1 MAVEDRAKELNS
13 LAEKIRGS
21 FTRFN
26 SQLKSISD
34 KRKRIS
40 RNVAERKE
48 RRAKLKAS
56 ASSFGRSIGSITSN
70 VLKTPGDIFGKVI
83 SFASLFLLGAL
94 VNMIPQREQQVDKD
108 LEKTKEKSTKVG
120 NFFIGM
126 VDAVKGFFGSFDKTK
141 TTADNTIAGV
151 NNSFEEANKEF
162 SDLEKSFEDLNNSD
176 KVTPTGG
183 SEDDIK
189 DDDNTDDVD
198 KKFKKPNAK
207 GFGALKRDSSIKK
220 NYEKVTKEFID
231 TESALIRDSDLE
243 TVVQMQ
249 GDVVP
254 FNRKQIL
261 NKIEETLGRGDLQFG
276 TGVQDG
282 KEVVIIS
289 QKILVDN

>member
-56 ASSFGRSIGSITSN
+56 ASSFGRSVGSITSN

-120 NFFIGM
+120 NFFTGM
-126 VDAVKGFFGSFDKTK
+126 VDAVKGFFGSFDKTNA
-141 TTADNTIAGV
+141 TADKTIAGIDD
-151 NNSFEEANKEF
+151 SSEEANKEF
-162 SDLEKSFEDLNNSD
+162 SDLEKSFENLDNSD
-176 KVTPTGG
+176 KITPTGG
-183 SEDDIK
+183 SEDKIK

-198 KKFKKPNAK
+198 SKFKKPNAK
-207 GFGALKRDSSIKK
+207 GFGALKRDSKIKK
-220 NYEKVTKEFID
+220 NYEKVSEEFID
-231 TESALIRDSDLE
+231 TKSALVRDKDLGKGE
-243 TVVQMQ
+243 VI
-249 GDVVP
+249 P
-254 FNRKQIL
+254 FNRKLII
-261 NKIEETLGRGDLQFG
+261 NKIEDTFGRTDLKFEDK
-276 TGVQDG
+276 VMDG
-282 KEVVIIS
+282 KEVIVISRKVI
-289 QKILVDN
+289 VD

>member
-56 ASSFGRSIGSITSN
+56 ASSFGRSVGSITSN

-126 VDAVKGFFGSFDKTK
+126 VDAVKGFFGSFDKTNA
-141 TTADNTIAGV
+141 TADKTIAGIDD
-151 NNSFEEANKEF
+151 SSEEANKEF
-162 SDLEKSFEDLNNSD
+162 SDLEKSFENLDNSD
-176 KVTPTGG
+176 KITPTGG
-183 SEDDIK
+183 SEDKIK

-198 KKFKKPNAK
+198 NKFKKPNAK
-207 GFGALKRDSSIKK
+207 GFGALKRDSKIKK
-220 NYEKVTKEFID
+220 NYEKVSEEFID
-231 TESALIRDSDLE
+231 TKSALVRDKDLGSGE
-243 TVVQMQ
+243 
-249 GDVVP
+249 VVP
-254 FNRKQIL
+254 FNRKMII
-261 NKIEETLGRGDLQFG
+261 NRIEDTFGRTDLTFEDK
-276 TGVQDG
+276 VQDG
-282 KEVVIIS
+282 KEVIVISRKVI
-289 QKILVDN
+289 VD

>member
-56 ASSFGRSIGSITSN
+56 ASSFGRSVGSITSN

-126 VDAVKGFFGSFDKTK
+126 VDAVKGFFGSFDKTNA
-141 TTADNTIAGV
+141 TADKTIAGIDD
-151 NNSFEEANKEF
+151 SSEEANKEF
-162 SDLEKSFEDLNNSD
+162 SDLEKSFENLDNSD
-176 KVTPTGG
+176 KITPTGG
-183 SEDDIK
+183 SEDKIK
-189 DDDNTDDVD
+189 DDNNTDDVD
-198 KKFKKPNAK
+198 SKFKKPNAK
-207 GFGALKRDSSIKK
+207 GFGALKRDSKIKK
-220 NYEKVTKEFID
+220 NYEKVSEEFID
-231 TESALIRDSDLE
+231 TESALVRDKDLVKGT
-243 TVVQMQ
+243 TV
-249 GDVVP
+249 GEVVP
-254 FNRKQIL
+254 FNKKQVL

-289 QKILVDN
+289 QKILVD

>member
-48 RRAKLKAS
+48 RRSKLKATT
-56 ASSFGRSIGSITSN
+56 SSFGKSIGNITSN

-120 NFFIGM
+120 NFFTGM
-126 VDAVKGFFGSFDKTK
+126 VYSIKGFFGRFDKTK
-141 TTADNTIAGV
+141 ATADKTIAGV
-151 NNSFEEANKEF
+151 KDSSEEANKEF
-162 SDLEKSFEDLNNSD
+162 IDLEKSFKNFDNSD
-176 KVTPTGG
+176 NITPSGG
-183 SEDDIK
+183 PEEEIK

-198 KKFKKPNAK
+198 NKFKKPNAK
-207 GFGALKRDSSIKK
+207 GFGALKRDSKIKK
-220 NYEKVTKEFID
+220 NYEKVSEEFID
-231 TESALIRDSDLE
+231 TKSALVRDKDLGSGE
-243 TVVQMQ
+243 
-249 GDVVP
+249 VVP
-254 FNRKQIL
+254 FDRKMIINR
-261 NKIEETLGRGDLQFG
+261 IEDTFGRTDLTFEDK
-276 TGVQDG
+276 VMDG
-282 KEVVIIS
+282 KEVIVISRKVIT
-289 QKILVDN
+289 D

>member
-21 FTRFN
+21 FNRFN

-56 ASSFGRSIGSITSN
+56 ASSFGKSIGNITSN

-126 VDAVKGFFGSFDKTK
+126 VDAVKGFFGGFDKTNA
-141 TTADNTIAGV
+141 TADKTIAGIDD
-151 NNSFEEANKEF
+151 SSEEANKEF
-162 SDLEKSFEDLNNSD
+162 SDLEKSFENLNNSD
-176 KVTPTGG
+176 NITPTGK
-183 SEDDIK
+183 EDDIE
-189 DDDNTDDVD
+189 DDNNTDDVD
-198 KKFKKPNAK
+198 NKFKKPNAK
-207 GFGALKRDSSIKK
+207 GFGALKRDSKIKK
-220 NYEKVTKEFID
+220 NYEKVSKEFID
-231 TESALIRDSDLE
+231 TESALIRDKDLVKGTTPGE
-243 TVVQMQ
+243 
-249 GDVVP
+249 VVP
-254 FNRKQIL
+254 FNKKQVL
-261 NKIEETLGRGDLQFG
+261 NKIEETLGRGELQFA

-289 QKILVDN
+289 QKVIVDN

>member
-94 VNMIPQREQQVDKD
+94 VNMIPQREQQVDRD

-120 NFFIGM
+120 NFFVGM
-126 VDAVKGFFGSFDKTK
+126 VDAVKGFFGGFDKTNA
-141 TTADNTIAGV
+141 TADKTIAGIDD
-151 NNSFEEANKEF
+151 SSEEANKEF
-162 SDLEKSFEDLNNSD
+162 SDLEKSFENLDNSD
-176 KVTPTGG
+176 KITPTGG
-183 SEDDIK
+183 SEDKIK

-198 KKFKKPNAK
+198 NKFKKPNAK
-207 GFGALKRDSSIKK
+207 GFGALKRDSKIKK
-220 NYEKVTKEFID
+220 NYEKVSKEFID
-231 TESALIRDSDLE
+231 TESALVRDKDLVKST
-243 TVVQMQ
+243 TV
-249 GDVVP
+249 GEVVP
-254 FNRKQIL
+254 FNKKQVL
-261 NKIEETLGRGDLQFG
+261 NKIEETLGRGELQFA

-289 QKILVDN
+289 QKVLVD

>member
-56 ASSFGRSIGSITSN
+56 ASSFGKSIGNITSN

-94 VNMIPQREQQVDKD
+94 VNMIPQREQQIDRD

-120 NFFIGM
+120 NFFVGM
-126 VDAVKGFFGSFDKTK
+126 VDAVKGFFGGFDKTNA
-141 TTADNTIAGV
+141 TADKTIAGIDD
-151 NNSFEEANKEF
+151 SSEEANKEF
-162 SDLEKSFEDLNNSD
+162 SDLEKSFENLNNSD
-176 KVTPTGG
+176 NITPTGK
-183 SEDDIK
+183 EDDIE
-189 DDDNTDDVD
+189 DDNNTDDVD
-198 KKFKKPNAK
+198 NKFKKPNAK
-207 GFGALKRDSSIKK
+207 GFGALKRDSKIKK
-220 NYEKVTKEFID
+220 NYEKVSKEFID
-231 TESALIRDSDLE
+231 TESALIRDKDLVKGT
-243 TVVQMQ
+243 TV
-249 GDVVP
+249 GEVVP
-254 FNRKQIL
+254 FNKKQVL
-261 NKIEETLGRGDLQFG
+261 NKIEETLGRGELQFA

-289 QKILVDN
+289 QKVLVD

>member
-48 RRAKLKAS
+48 RRTKLKAS
-56 ASSFGRSIGSITSN
+56 ASSFGRSVGSITSN

-120 NFFIGM
+120 NFFTGM
-126 VDAVKGFFGSFDKTK
+126 VDAVKGFFGSFDKTNA
-141 TTADNTIAGV
+141 TADKTIAGIDD
-151 NNSFEEANKEF
+151 SSEEANKEF
-162 SDLEKSFEDLNNSD
+162 SDLEKSFENLDNSD
-176 KVTPTGG
+176 KITPTGG
-183 SEDDIK
+183 SEDKIK

-198 KKFKKPNAK
+198 NKFKKPNAK
-207 GFGALKRDSSIKK
+207 GFGALKRDSKIKK
-220 NYEKVTKEFID
+220 NYEKVSEEFID
-231 TESALIRDSDLE
+231 TKSALVRDKDLGSGE
-243 TVVQMQ
+243 
-249 GDVVP
+249 VVP
-254 FNRKQIL
+254 FDRKMIINR
-261 NKIEETLGRGDLQFG
+261 IEDTFGRTDLTFEDK
-276 TGVQDG
+276 VMDG
-282 KEVVIIS
+282 KEVIVISRKVIT
-289 QKILVDN
+289 D

>member
-21 FTRFN
+21 FNRFN

-48 RRAKLKAS
+48 RRSKLKATT
-56 ASSFGRSIGSITSN
+56 SSFGKSIGNITSN

-94 VNMIPQREQQVDKD
+94 VNMIPQREQQVDRD

-120 NFFIGM
+120 NFFVGM
-126 VDAVKGFFGSFDKTK
+126 VDAVKGFFGGFDKTNA
-141 TTADNTIAGV
+141 TADKTIAGIDD
-151 NNSFEEANKEF
+151 SSEEANKEF
-162 SDLEKSFEDLNNSD
+162 SDLEKSFEDLDNSD
-176 KVTPTGG
+176 KITPTGG
-183 SEDDIK
+183 SEDKIK

-198 KKFKKPNAK
+198 NKFKKPNAK
-207 GFGALKRDSSIKK
+207 GFGALKRDSKIKK
-220 NYEKVTKEFID
+220 NYEKVSKEFID
-231 TESALIRDSDLE
+231 TDSALIRDSDLVKGTTPGE
-243 TVVQMQ
+243 
-249 GDVVP
+249 VVP
-254 FNRKQIL
+254 FNKKQVL
-261 NKIEETLGRGDLQFG
+261 NKIEETLGRGDLQFA

-282 KEVVIIS
+282 KEVIVISRKVI
-289 QKILVDN
+289 VD

>member
-40 RNVAERKE
+40 RNVTERKE
-48 RRAKLKAS
+48 RRAKLKANT
-56 ASSFGRSIGSITSN
+56 SSFGKSLGNITSN

-94 VNMIPQREQQVDKD
+94 VNMIPKREQQVDKD

-126 VDAVKGFFGSFDKTK
+126 VDAIKGFFGSFDKTK
-141 TTADNTIAGV
+141 TTADNTLAGV
-151 NNSFEEANKEF
+151 NDSFEEANKEF
-162 SDLEKSFEDLNNSD
+162 ADLEKSFEISNNSD
-176 KVTPTGG
+176 SITPTSG
-183 SEDDIK
+183 EDDIK

-231 TESALIRDSDLE
+231 TESALIRDKDLQ
-243 TVVQMQ
+243 TVVTVQ

-261 NKIEETLGRGDLQFG
+261 NKIEETLGSGDLQFG

-289 QKILVDN
+289 QKILVD

>member
-56 ASSFGRSIGSITSN
+56 ASSFGRSVGSITSN

-120 NFFIGM
+120 NFFVGM
-126 VDAVKGFFGSFDKTK
+126 VDAVKGFFGGFDKTNA
-141 TTADNTIAGV
+141 TADKTIAGIDD
-151 NNSFEEANKEF
+151 SSEEANKEF
-162 SDLEKSFEDLNNSD
+162 SDLEKSFENLDNSD
-176 KVTPTGG
+176 KITPTGG
-183 SEDDIK
+183 SEDKIK

-198 KKFKKPNAK
+198 SKFKKPNAK
-207 GFGALKRDSSIKK
+207 GFGALKRDSKIKK
-220 NYEKVTKEFID
+220 NYEKVSEEFID
-231 TESALIRDSDLE
+231 TKSALVRDKDLGSGE
-243 TVVQMQ
+243 
-249 GDVVP
+249 VVP
-254 FNRKQIL
+254 FDRKMIINR
-261 NKIEETLGRGDLQFG
+261 IEDTFGRTDLTFEDK
-276 TGVQDG
+276 VMDG
-282 KEVVIIS
+282 KEVIVIS
-289 QKILVDN
+289 QKVLVD

>member
-56 ASSFGRSIGSITSN
+56 ASSFGRSVGSITSN

-120 NFFIGM
+120 NFFVGM
-126 VDAVKGFFGSFDKTK
+126 VDAVKGFFGSFDKTNA
-141 TTADNTIAGV
+141 TADKTIAGIDD
-151 NNSFEEANKEF
+151 SSEEANKEF
-162 SDLEKSFEDLNNSD
+162 SDLEKSFENLDNSD
-176 KVTPTGG
+176 KITPTGG
-183 SEDDIK
+183 SEDKIK

-198 KKFKKPNAK
+198 NKFKKPNAK
-207 GFGALKRDSSIKK
+207 GFGALKRDSKIKK
-220 NYEKVTKEFID
+220 NYEQVSEEFID
-231 TESALIRDSDLE
+231 TKSALVRDKDLGSGE
-243 TVVQMQ
+243 
-249 GDVVP
+249 VVP
-254 FNRKQIL
+254 FNRKMII
-261 NKIEETLGRGDLQFG
+261 NRIEDTFGRTDLTFQDK
-276 TGVQDG
+276 VMDG
-282 KEVVIIS
+282 KEVIVISRKVI
-289 QKILVDN
+289 VD

>member
-21 FTRFN
+21 FNRFN

-56 ASSFGRSIGSITSN
+56 ASSFGRSVGSITSN

-120 NFFIGM
+120 NFFTGM
-126 VDAVKGFFGSFDKTK
+126 VDAVKGFFGSFDKTNA
-141 TTADNTIAGV
+141 TADKTIAGIDD
-151 NNSFEEANKEF
+151 SSEEANKEF
-162 SDLEKSFEDLNNSD
+162 SDLEKSFENLDNSD
-176 KVTPTGG
+176 KITPTGG
-183 SEDDIK
+183 SEDKIK
-189 DDDNTDDVD
+189 DDNNTDDVD
-198 KKFKKPNAK
+198 NKFKQPNAK
-207 GFGALKRDSSIKK
+207 GFGALKRDSKIKK
-220 NYEKVTKEFID
+220 NYEKVSEEFID
-231 TESALIRDSDLE
+231 TESALVRDYQLRPKELIPFDKKMIINRIEDTFGRSDLTFE
-243 TVVQMQ
+243 DKVM
-249 GDVVP
+249 
-254 FNRKQIL
+254 
-261 NKIEETLGRGDLQFG
+261 
-276 TGVQDG
+276 DG
-282 KEVVIIS
+282 KEVIVISRKVIT
-289 QKILVDN
+289 D

>member
-56 ASSFGRSIGSITSN
+56 ASSFGRSVGSITSN

-120 NFFIGM
+120 NFFTGM
-126 VDAVKGFFGSFDKTK
+126 VDAVKGFFGSFDKTNA
-141 TTADNTIAGV
+141 TADKTIAGIDD
-151 NNSFEEANKEF
+151 SSEEANKEF
-162 SDLEKSFEDLNNSD
+162 SDLEKSFENLDNSD
-176 KVTPTGG
+176 KITPTGG
-183 SEDDIK
+183 SEDKIK

-198 KKFKKPNAK
+198 SKFKKPNAK
-207 GFGALKRDSSIKK
+207 GFGALKRDGKIKK
-220 NYEKVTKEFID
+220 NYEKVSEEFID
-231 TESALIRDSDLE
+231 TKSALVRDKDLGSGE
-243 TVVQMQ
+243 
-249 GDVVP
+249 VVP
-254 FNRKQIL
+254 FNRKLII
-261 NKIEETLGRGDLQFG
+261 NKIEDTFGRTDLKFEDK
-276 TGVQDG
+276 VMDG
-282 KEVVIIS
+282 KEVIVISRKVI
-289 QKILVDN
+289 VD

>member
-56 ASSFGRSIGSITSN
+56 ASSFGRSVGSITSN

-120 NFFIGM
+120 NFFTGM
-126 VDAVKGFFGSFDKTK
+126 VDAVKGFFGSFDKTNA
-141 TTADNTIAGV
+141 TADKTIAGIDD
-151 NNSFEEANKEF
+151 SSEEANKEF
-162 SDLEKSFEDLNNSD
+162 SDLEKSFENLDNSD
-176 KVTPTGG
+176 KITPTGG
-183 SEDDIK
+183 SEDKIK

-198 KKFKKPNAK
+198 NKFKKPNAK
-207 GFGALKRDSSIKK
+207 GFGALKRDSKIKK
-220 NYEKVTKEFID
+220 NYEKVSEEFID
-231 TESALIRDSDLE
+231 TKSALVRDKDLGSGE
-243 TVVQMQ
+243 
-249 GDVVP
+249 VVP
-254 FNRKQIL
+254 FNRKMII
-261 NKIEETLGRGDLQFG
+261 NRIEDTFGRTDLTFEDK
-276 TGVQDG
+276 VMDG
-282 KEVVIIS
+282 KEVIVISRKVIT
-289 QKILVDN
+289 D

>member
-56 ASSFGRSIGSITSN
+56 ASSFGRSVGSITSN

-83 SFASLFLLGAL
+83 SFVSLFLLGAL
-94 VNMIPQREQQVDKD
+94 VNMIPQREQQVDRD

-120 NFFIGM
+120 NFFVGM
-126 VDAVKGFFGSFDKTK
+126 VDAVKGFFGGFDKTNA
-141 TTADNTIAGV
+141 TADKTIAGIDD
-151 NNSFEEANKEF
+151 SSEEANKEF
-162 SDLEKSFEDLNNSD
+162 SDLEKSFEDLDNSD
-176 KVTPTGG
+176 KITPTGG
-183 SEDDIK
+183 SEDKIK

-198 KKFKKPNAK
+198 NKFKKPNAK
-207 GFGALKRDSSIKK
+207 GFGALKRDSKIKK
-220 NYEKVTKEFID
+220 NYEKVSEEFID
-231 TESALIRDSDLE
+231 TKSALIRDKDLGTGE
-243 TVVQMQ
+243 VI
-249 GDVVP
+249 P
-254 FNRKQIL
+254 FNRKLII
-261 NKIEETLGRGDLQFG
+261 NKIEDTFGRTDLKFEDK
-276 TGVQDG
+276 VMDG
-282 KEVVIIS
+282 KEVIVISRKVI
-289 QKILVDN
+289 VD

>member
-56 ASSFGRSIGSITSN
+56 ASSFGRSVGSITSN

-94 VNMIPQREQQVDKD
+94 VNMIPQREQQIDKD

-126 VDAVKGFFGSFDKTK
+126 VDAVKGFFDSFDKTNA
-141 TTADNTIAGV
+141 TADNTIAGIDD
-151 NNSFEEANKEF
+151 SSEEANKEF
-162 SDLEKSFEDLNNSD
+162 SDLEKSFENLDNSD
-176 KVTPTGG
+176 KITPTGG
-183 SEDDIK
+183 SEDKIK

-198 KKFKKPNAK
+198 SKFKKPNAK
-207 GFGALKRDSSIKK
+207 GFGALKRDSKIKK
-220 NYEKVTKEFID
+220 NYEKVSEEFID
-231 TESALIRDSDLE
+231 TKSALVRDKDLGSGE
-243 TVVQMQ
+243 
-249 GDVVP
+249 VVP
-254 FNRKQIL
+254 FDRKMIINR
-261 NKIEETLGRGDLQFG
+261 IEDTFGRTDLEFEDK
-276 TGVQDG
+276 VMDG
-282 KEVVIIS
+282 KEVIVISRKVI
-289 QKILVDN
+289 VD

>member
-56 ASSFGRSIGSITSN
+56 ASSFGRSVGSITSN

-126 VDAVKGFFGSFDKTK
+126 VDAVKGFFGSFDKTNA
-141 TTADNTIAGV
+141 TADKTIAGIDD
-151 NNSFEEANKEF
+151 SSEEANKEF
-162 SDLEKSFEDLNNSD
+162 SDLEKSFENLDNSD
-176 KVTPTGG
+176 KITPTGG
-183 SEDDIK
+183 SEDKIK

-198 KKFKKPNAK
+198 NKFKKPNAK
-207 GFGALKRDSSIKK
+207 GFGALKRDSKIKK
-220 NYEKVTKEFID
+220 NYEKVSSEFID
-231 TESALIRDSDLE
+231 TKSALVRDKDLGSVE
-243 TVVQMQ
+243 
-249 GDVVP
+249 VVP
-254 FNRKQIL
+254 FDRKMIINR
-261 NKIEETLGRGDLQFG
+261 IEDTFGRTDLTFEDK
-276 TGVQDG
+276 VMDG
-282 KEVVIIS
+282 KEVIVISRKVIT
-289 QKILVDN
+289 DAG

>member
-40 RNVAERKE
+40 RNVTERKE
-48 RRAKLKAS
+48 RRAKLKANT
-56 ASSFGRSIGSITSN
+56 SSFGKSLGNITSN

-94 VNMIPQREQQVDKD
+94 VNMIPKREQQVDKD

-126 VDAVKGFFGSFDKTK
+126 VDAIKGFFGSFDKTK
-141 TTADNTIAGV
+141 TTADNTLAGV
-151 NNSFEEANKEF
+151 NDSFEEANKEF
-162 SDLEKSFEDLNNSD
+162 ADLEKSFEISNNSD
-176 KVTPTGG
+176 SITPTSG
-183 SEDDIK
+183 EDDIK

-231 TESALIRDSDLE
+231 TESALIRDKDLQ
-243 TVVQMQ
+243 TVVTAQ

-254 FNRKQIL
+254 FNRQQIL

-289 QKILVDN
+289 QKILVD

>member
-34 KRKRIS
+34 KRKRMS
-40 RNVAERKE
+40 RNVAERKK
-48 RRAKLKAS
+48 RRSKLKATT
-56 ASSFGRSIGSITSN
+56 SSFGKSIGNITSN

-120 NFFIGM
+120 NFFVGM
-126 VDAVKGFFGSFDKTK
+126 VDAVKGFFGGFDKTNA
-141 TTADNTIAGV
+141 TADKTIAGIDD
-151 NNSFEEANKEF
+151 SSEEANKEF
-162 SDLEKSFEDLNNSD
+162 SDLEKSFENLDNSD
-176 KVTPTGG
+176 KITSTGK
-183 SEDDIK
+183 EDDIK
-189 DDDNTDDVD
+189 DDDNTEDVD

-207 GFGALKRDSSIKK
+207 GFGALKRDSKIKK
-220 NYEKVTKEFID
+220 NYEKVSSEFID
-231 TESALIRDSDLE
+231 TKSALIRDQDLVKD
-243 TVVQMQ
+243 TMQ
-249 GDVVP
+249 GEVVP
-254 FNRKQIL
+254 FNRKQVL
-261 NKIEETLGRGDLQFG
+261 NKIEETLGRGDLQFA

-282 KEVVIIS
+282 KEVIVISRKVI
-289 QKILVDN
+289 VD

>member
-56 ASSFGRSIGSITSN
+56 ASSFGRSVGSITSN

-126 VDAVKGFFGSFDKTK
+126 VDAVKGFFGSFDKTNA
-141 TTADNTIAGV
+141 TADKTIAGIDD
-151 NNSFEEANKEF
+151 SSEEANKEF
-162 SDLEKSFEDLNNSD
+162 SDLEKSFENLDNSD
-176 KVTPTGG
+176 KITPTGG
-183 SEDDIK
+183 SEDKIK
-189 DDDNTDDVD
+189 DDNNTDDVD
-198 KKFKKPNAK
+198 SKFKKPNAK
-207 GFGALKRDSSIKK
+207 GFGALKRDNKIQK
-220 NYEKVTKEFID
+220 NYEKVSEEFID
-231 TESALIRDSDLE
+231 TKSALVRDKDLGSVE
-243 TVVQMQ
+243 
-249 GDVVP
+249 VVP
-254 FNRKQIL
+254 FDRKMIINR
-261 NKIEETLGRGDLQFG
+261 IEDTFGRSDLTFEDK
-276 TGVQDG
+276 VMDG
-282 KEVVIIS
+282 KEVIVIS
-289 QKILVDN
+289 QKVLVD

>member
-34 KRKRIS
+34 KRKRMS
-40 RNVAERKE
+40 RNVAERKK
-48 RRAKLKAS
+48 RRSKLKATT
-56 ASSFGRSIGSITSN
+56 SSFGKSIGNITSN

-141 TTADNTIAGV
+141 TTADNTLAGV
-151 NNSFEEANKEF
+151 NDSFEEANKEF
-162 SDLEKSFEDLNNSD
+162 SDLEKSFQNLDNSNNI
-176 KVTPTGG
+176 KPGG
-183 SEDDIK
+183 TEDDIE

-207 GFGALKRDSSIKK
+207 GFGALKRDSNIKK
-220 NYEKVTKEFID
+220 NYEKVTEEFID
-231 TESALIRDSDLE
+231 TESALVRDKDLD
-243 TVVQMQ
+243 TVVKVQ
-249 GDVVP
+249 GEVIP

-289 QKILVDN
+289 QKILVD

>member
-56 ASSFGRSIGSITSN
+56 ASSFGRSVGSITSN

-120 NFFIGM
+120 NFFTGM
-126 VDAVKGFFGSFDKTK
+126 VDAVKGFFGSFDKTNA
-141 TTADNTIAGV
+141 TADKTIAGV
-151 NNSFEEANKEF
+151 NDSAEEANKEF
-162 SDLEKSFEDLNNSD
+162 TDLEKSFKNFDNSD
-176 KVTPTGG
+176 NITPSGG
-183 SEDDIK
+183 PEEEIK

-198 KKFKKPNAK
+198 SKFKKPNAK
-207 GFGALKRDSSIKK
+207 GFGALKRDTKIQK
-220 NYEKVTKEFID
+220 NYEKVSEEFID
-231 TESALIRDSDLE
+231 TKSALVRDKDLGSGE
-243 TVVQMQ
+243 
-249 GDVVP
+249 VVP
-254 FNRKQIL
+254 FDRKMIINR
-261 NKIEETLGRGDLQFG
+261 IEDTFGRTDLTFEDK
-276 TGVQDG
+276 VMDG
-282 KEVVIIS
+282 KEVIVISRKVIT
-289 QKILVDN
+289 D

>member
-56 ASSFGRSIGSITSN
+56 ASSFGRSVGSITSN

-120 NFFIGM
+120 NFFVGM
-126 VDAVKGFFGSFDKTK
+126 VDAVKGFFGGFDKTNA
-141 TTADNTIAGV
+141 TADKTIAGIDD
-151 NNSFEEANKEF
+151 SSEEANKEF
-162 SDLEKSFEDLNNSD
+162 SDLEKSFENLDNSD
-176 KVTPTGG
+176 KITPTGG
-183 SEDDIK
+183 SEDKIK

-198 KKFKKPNAK
+198 NKFKKPNAK
-207 GFGALKRDSSIKK
+207 GFGALKRDSKIKK
-220 NYEKVTKEFID
+220 NYEKVSEEFID
-231 TESALIRDSDLE
+231 TKSALVRDKDLGSGE
-243 TVVQMQ
+243 
-249 GDVVP
+249 VVP
-254 FNRKQIL
+254 FDRKMIINR
-261 NKIEETLGRGDLQFG
+261 IEDTFGRTDLTFEDK
-276 TGVQDG
+276 VMDG
-282 KEVVIIS
+282 KEVIVIS
-289 QKILVDN
+289 QKVLVD

>member
-56 ASSFGRSIGSITSN
+56 ASSFGRSVGSITSN

-126 VDAVKGFFGSFDKTK
+126 VDAVKGFFGSFDKTNA
-141 TTADNTIAGV
+141 TADKTIAGIDD
-151 NNSFEEANKEF
+151 SSEEANKEF
-162 SDLEKSFEDLNNSD
+162 SDLEKSFENLDNSD
-176 KVTPTGG
+176 KITPTGG
-183 SEDDIK
+183 SEDKIK

-198 KKFKKPNAK
+198 NKFKKPNAK
-207 GFGALKRDSSIKK
+207 GFGALKRDSKIKK
-220 NYEKVTKEFID
+220 NYEKVSEEFID
-231 TESALIRDSDLE
+231 TKSALVRDKDLGSGE
-243 TVVQMQ
+243 
-249 GDVVP
+249 VVP
-254 FNRKQIL
+254 FNRKMII
-261 NKIEETLGRGDLQFG
+261 NRIEDTFGRTDLTFEDK
-276 TGVQDG
+276 VMDG
-282 KEVVIIS
+282 KEVIVISRKVIT
-289 QKILVDN
+289 D

>member
-56 ASSFGRSIGSITSN
+56 ASSFGRSVGSITSN

-94 VNMIPQREQQVDKD
+94 VNMIPQREQQVDRD

-120 NFFIGM
+120 NFFVGM
-126 VDAVKGFFGSFDKTK
+126 VDAVKGFFGGFDKTNA
-141 TTADNTIAGV
+141 TADKTIAGIDD
-151 NNSFEEANKEF
+151 SSEEANKEF
-162 SDLEKSFEDLNNSD
+162 SDLEKSFENLDNSD
-176 KVTPTGG
+176 KVTSTGG
-183 SEDDIK
+183 SEDKIK

-198 KKFKKPNAK
+198 NKFKKPNAK
-207 GFGALKRDSSIKK
+207 GFGALKRDSKIKK
-220 NYEKVTKEFID
+220 NYEKVSKEFID
-231 TESALIRDSDLE
+231 TESALVRDKDLVKST
-243 TVVQMQ
+243 TV
-249 GDVVP
+249 GEVVP
-254 FNRKQIL
+254 FNKKQVL
-261 NKIEETLGRGDLQFG
+261 NKIEETLGRGELQFA

-289 QKILVDN
+289 QKVLVD

>member
-56 ASSFGRSIGSITSN
+56 ASSFGRSVGSITSN

-126 VDAVKGFFGSFDKTK
+126 VDAVKGFFGSFDKTNA
-141 TTADNTIAGV
+141 TADKTIAGIDD
-151 NNSFEEANKEF
+151 SSEEANKEF
-162 SDLEKSFEDLNNSD
+162 SDLEKSFENLDNSD
-176 KVTPTGG
+176 KITPTGG
-183 SEDDIK
+183 SEDKIK
-189 DDDNTDDVD
+189 DDNNTDDVD
-198 KKFKKPNAK
+198 NKFKKPNAK
-207 GFGALKRDSSIKK
+207 GFGALKRDSKIKK
-220 NYEKVTKEFID
+220 NYEKVSEEFID
-231 TESALIRDSDLE
+231 TKSALVRDKDLGSGE
-243 TVVQMQ
+243 
-249 GDVVP
+249 VVP
-254 FNRKQIL
+254 FDRKMIINR
-261 NKIEETLGRGDLQFG
+261 IEDTFGRTDLTFEDK
-276 TGVQDG
+276 VMDG
-282 KEVVIIS
+282 KEVIVISRKVI
-289 QKILVDN
+289 VD